1 HSRSIFFSIYDFS
14 NPLFKDNDD
23 LTSSDDESLS
33 EEDIPIEESKVY
45 SNPLFD
51 DDEINSDELEPH
63 VESNFIESL
72 SNHDTLI
79 ESSLKID
86 YLEEFLVNSLISIQ
100 NLRNPT
106 LTLRKKSVLLR
117 ICYMII
123 QLHVENFISNFAN
136 ELSNNEASDFD
147 NPSFPRPPL
156 EPPDANFEIDAE
168 EEISVVMNTIDEL
181 ECLEPRDEFD
191 YDNYSSFMFVIYP
204 KVFSFL
210 LSAESEDTIFDPD
223 ISV

>member
-86 YLEEFLVNSLISIQ
+86 YLEEFL
-100 NLRNPT
+100 
-106 LTLRKKSVLLR
+106 
-117 ICYMII
+117 
-123 QLHVENFISNFAN
+123 
-136 ELSNNEASDFD
+136 ASDFD